1 MTRFHIMTNL
11 AFNEFGL
18 GYSKDDNII
27 SLLLVLY
34 FIILHQKI
42 VYNLVTI
49 GLIVLISDY

>member
-1 MTRFHIMTNL
+1 MTRFYIMTNL
-11 AFNEFGL
+11 ALNEFSL

>member
-1 MTRFHIMTNL
+1 MTRFYIMTNL
-11 AFNEFGL
+11 AFNEFSL

-42 VYNLVTI
+42 VYKLVTI